1 MALPSST
8 YTEIVTTTINRYSSK
23 LFDNVMDHHPL
34 LARLRRKGRSV
45 NVSGGVNI
53 LENLE
58 YAENSTAKW
67 YSGLELLDISASD
80 VLTSAAF
87 AWKQFN
93 VNAVFS
99 GLEELQNNGKEQM
112 HNLIRARIR
121 NAEKTAVNQIGAAVF
136 NSNTENGGKAI
147 GGLQHLVPD
156 DPTTG
161 VVGGIDVDPQTWW
174 RSQRIDLSDQ
184 PASANPEKM
193 REAMTALMIAC
204 TRDRD
209 MPDMF
214 IGDSTYF
221 THYING
227 LQANQ
232 RFTDDTKASA
242 GFMSVKM
249 WGGAADVFFD
259 ASCPAAHMYGLNTDY
274 LYFRSHTDRNFT
286 TAANKVATNQDA
298 TVVPIFWAGNMT
310 VSNRS
315 LQGVITA

>member
-1 MALPSST
+1 MGMRQSALPYSAPKEAGEGVSKQHPAST
-8 YTEIVTTTINRYSSK
+8 LAGQVAAPRPAAKVTE
-23 LFDNVMDHHPL
+23 
-34 LARLRRKGRSV
+34 G
-45 NVSGGVNI
+45 
-53 LENLE
+53 
-58 YAENSTAKW
+58 KW
-67 YSGLELLDISASD
+67 YSGLELLDISAAD
-80 VLTSAAF
+80 ILTSAEF

-147 GGLQHLVPD
+147 GGLQHLVAD

-161 VVGGIDVDPQTWW
+161 TVGGIDAAAQTWW
-174 RSQRIDLSDQ
+174 RNQSYDF
-184 PASANPEKM
+184 SAQAVTPGKDTIQH
-193 REAMTALMIAC
+193 AMNTVMIAA

-214 IGDSTYF
+214 IADTGYF
-221 THYING
+221 TFYLES
-227 LQANQ
+227 LQASQ
-232 RFTDDTKASA
+232 RFTDDTEASS
-242 GFMSVKM
+242 GFRSLKF

-259 ASCPAAHMYGLNTDY
+259 ASCPAAHMYALNTDY
-274 LYFRSHTDRNFT
+274 IYFRSHTDRNFT

-298 TVVPIFWAGNMT
+298 TVVPVFWAGNMT

>member
-34 LARLRRKGRSV
+34 LARLRRKGRTV
-45 NVSGGVNI
+45 NVSGGVKI

-67 YSGLELLDISASD
+67 YNGLELLDISASD
-80 VLTSAAF
+80 VLTSAEF

-161 VVGGIDVDPQTWW
+161 VVGGIDSDPQTWW

-184 PASANPEKM
+184 AGSTDIAKM
-193 REAMTALMIAC
+193 PQAMNRLMIAT

-214 IGDSTYF
+214 LGGTTYF
-221 THYING
+221 TFYLES

-232 RFTDDTKASA
+232 RFTSDTEASA
-242 GFMSVKM
+242 GFRSLKF

-259 ASCPAAHMYGLNTDY
+259 VGCLATRMYALNTDY
-274 LYFRSHTDRNFT
+274 IYFRSHTDRNFT

-310 VSNRS
+310 ASNRS